1 MPWDVAF
8 TNASPY
14 VIALVLIWLIAQMF
28 KFIERLLERLDDFRE
43 TIDYSITALQVA
55 AETQRDL
62 ARREEQSID
71 VQREL
76 CNRISHMEERL
87 TGGTR

>member
-1 MPWDVAF
+1 MSTGVVDSLHAAGAVSTLARGF
-8 TNASPY
+8 AR
-14 VIALVLIWLIAQMF
+14 
-28 KFIERLLERLDDFRE
+28 RLARLAAFRE